1 MFETSS
7 KRGYNVGKF
16 FKCPKQRMIGINCKS
31 HLQFN
36 ILKNNTTLLSFKDVF
51 RHP

>member
-1 MFETSS
+1 MTPFNLF
-7 KRGYNVGKF
+7 KNRQNVLVVGNK
-16 FKCPKQRMIGINCKS
+16 
-31 HLQFN
+31 LLN